1 MTAISSFLSG
11 VWRGFGAKDL
21 GADLHQVAVES
32 NVGEDIQAATASAK
46 PTGPFPGPWAFFT
59 SAYMLGLV
67 VMAILMH
74 RIQHIVVPPPQTHHP
89 NRNLLRNRARLRLR
103 RCDFIGALYT
113 RLLPLDI
120 TRTSTRLLL
129 HLPTLYWMSRML
141 VLWSV
146 LLVQS
151 MWDPEYTPSP
161 SGDGEED
168 LRTFLSSTPL
178 FTYVAEQRMSVIAWS
193 TFCAV
198 CGAFCVE
205 GFVKGL
211 GGLGHMQANTSP
223 FNLVGYAFLLHIYSS
238 PLTHN
243 VHPPSP
249 LPSRPD
255 KHVIF
260 TILVPLLQLALFH
273 ILSIKKRWSTHR
285 LGPTALSSALSLTH
299 FWVTLLGRKAGGR
312 YPLLNYIPN
321 IFESVLILTTLLTAF
336 LNGLTQLLL
345 LGRISR
351 PLGLNAGGD
360 WEEDFGVLLLRVGT
374 ATLEA
379 TGLRG
384 WGNEVAGVVAPHR
397 QSALVLGRNGV
408 LTNTTRRRRETRG
421 WTNEVKQIEI
431 PTPDSNV
438 VVGITGVVGI
448 SRGWLRETIRWAR
461 AAGRVSLGAGLAV
474 MGRKGSVLDQ
484 REAPP
489 PQASHREQEQDE
501 DHVYQRFLRGE
512 DEGSEDDGS
521 WSDDAASSSE
531 EESEQDEHDAEDI
544 SGLYSDLGGTGETLL
559 QHMAHAGP
567 GVLTRR
573 GVYSFDAPAPSP
585 LDIPTLPGSGA
596 TLDLA
601 CVICTSAPREVVAW
615 PCRCL
620 AMCDSCR
627 SQLAI
632 RSGSSGRCPCCR
644 GVVEGYSRVYVP

>member
-1 MTAISSFLSG
+1 
-11 VWRGFGAKDL
+11 
-21 GADLHQVAVES
+21 LHQVAVES
-32 NVGEDIQAATASAK
+32 NIGEDIQAATASTK
-46 PTGPFPGPWAFFT
+46 STGPFPGPWAFFT
-59 SAYMLGLV
+59 LRTWLGLV

-74 RIQHIVVPPPQTHHP
+74 RIQNIVVRPADPPSNT
-89 NRNLLRNRARLRLR
+89 NLLRNRARVRLR

-113 RLLPLDI
+113 RLLPLNI
-120 TRTSTRLLL
+120 SRTSTRLLL

-141 VLWSV
+141 VVWSV

-151 MWDPEYTPSP
+151 MWDPDYTPSQ
-161 SGDGEED
+161 SADGEED
-168 LRTFLSSTPL
+168 LRTMLSSTSL
-178 FTYVAEQRMSVIAWS
+178 FTYVAEQHMSVIAWS

-198 CGAFCVE
+198 CAAFCVE

-223 FNLVGYAFLLHIYSS
+223 LATRFCYTFTR
-238 PLTHN
+238 PLSRIPCTH
-243 VHPPSP
+243 
-249 LPSRPD
+249 LR
-255 KHVIF
+255 
-260 TILVPLLQLALFH
+260 
-273 ILSIKKRWSTHR
+273 LSLRKRWSMHR

-299 FWVTLLGRKAGGR
+299 FWAGGR

-351 PLGLNAGGD
+351 PLGFGNTGAGWD
-360 WEEDFGVLLLRVGT
+360 EDFGVLLLRVGT

-384 WGNEVAGVVAPHR
+384 WGNEVAGVVAPQR
-397 QSALVLGRNGV
+397 QSALVLGRDGV
-408 LTNTTRRRRETRG
+408 LRNTTRHRRETRG
-421 WTNEVKQIEI
+421 WTNEMKQIEI
-431 PTPDSNV
+431 PTADSNT
-438 VVGITGVVGI
+438 VVGLSGVWGI
-448 SRGWLRETIRWAR
+448 SRGWAREMIRWVR
-461 AAGRVSLGAGLAV
+461 AAGRVSVGAGRVV
-474 MGRKGSVLDQ
+474 MWRKGSALDQ

-489 PQASHREQEQDE
+489 PQASHREQDQDE
-501 DHVYQRFLRGE
+501 HQVYQRFLRGE

-521 WSDDAASSSE
+521 WSDDAASSSDE
-531 EESEQDEHDAEDI
+531 DTEQDEHDAEDI

-573 GVYSFDAPAPSP
+573 GVYSFDAREPSP
-585 LDIPTLPGSGA
+585 MDMPTLPGSGA

-601 CVICTSAPREVVAW
+601 CVVAW

-620 AMCDSCR
+620 RCVIVPVAACDQER
-627 SQLAI
+627 EQ
-632 RSGSSGRCPCCR
+632 GRCPCCR

>member
-1 MTAISSFLSG
+1 MDIQPSSYNLSLALNMTAISSFLSG

-32 NVGEDIQAATASAK
+32 NIGEDIQAATASTK
-46 PTGPFPGPWAFFT
+46 STGPFPGPWAFFT

-74 RIQHIVVPPPQTHHP
+74 RIQNIVVPPPQTHHP
-89 NRNLLRNRARLRLR
+89 NTNLLRNRARVRLR

-113 RLLPLDI
+113 RLLPLNI
-120 TRTSTRLLL
+120 SRTSTRLLL

-141 VLWSV
+141 VVWSV

-151 MWDPEYTPSP
+151 MWDPDYTPSQ
-161 SGDGEED
+161 SADGEED
-168 LRTFLSSTPL
+168 LRTMLSSTSL
-178 FTYVAEQRMSVIAWS
+178 FTYVAEQHMSVIAWS

-198 CGAFCVE
+198 CAAFCVE

-238 PLTHN
+238 PLTHT

-260 TILVPLLQLALFH
+260 TILIPLVQLTLFH
-273 ILSIKKRWSTHR
+273 ILSIKKRWSMHR

-351 PLGLNAGGD
+351 PLGFGNTGAGWD
-360 WEEDFGVLLLRVGT
+360 EDFGVLLLRVGT

-384 WGNEVAGVVAPHR
+384 WGNEVAGVVAPQR
-397 QSALVLGRNGV
+397 QSALVLGRDGV
-408 LTNTTRRRRETRG
+408 LRNTTRHRRETRG
-421 WTNEVKQIEI
+421 WTNEMKQIEI
-431 PTPDSNV
+431 PTADSNT
-438 VVGITGVVGI
+438 VVGLSGVWGI
-448 SRGWLRETIRWAR
+448 SRGWAREMIRWVR
-461 AAGRVSLGAGLAV
+461 AAGRVSVGAGRVV
-474 MGRKGSVLDQ
+474 MWRKGSALDQ

-489 PQASHREQEQDE
+489 PQASHREQDQDE
-501 DHVYQRFLRGE
+501 HQVYQRFLRGE

-521 WSDDAASSSE
+521 WSDDAASSSDE
-531 EESEQDEHDAEDI
+531 DTEQDEHDAEDI

-573 GVYSFDAPAPSP
+573 GVYSFDAREPSP
-585 LDIPTLPGSGA
+585 MDMPTLPGAALRS
-596 TLDLA
+596 TW
-601 CVICTSAPREVVAW
+601 RVAW
-615 PCRCL
+615 P
-620 AMCDSCR
+620 CR